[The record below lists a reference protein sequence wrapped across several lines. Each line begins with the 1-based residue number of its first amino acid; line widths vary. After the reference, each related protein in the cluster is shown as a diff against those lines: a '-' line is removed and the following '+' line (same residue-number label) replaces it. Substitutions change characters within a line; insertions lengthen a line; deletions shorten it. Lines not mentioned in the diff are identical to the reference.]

1 MPKNKPQE
9 TKEHYATLYDIPRE
23 TISEIQQQIKL
34 SWKYRQ
40 HRGAFIIVGEAG
52 VGKSQIIGQLAKDEG
67 ARIYDVRT
75 AHYGLVGAGI
85 PSTKNAP
92 EGFFDIVVP
101 SVFPKPGEKS
111 IMLFEEINQGLQHAI
126 SMFFSLVEDRR
137 MFNYTLPNDAL
148 VVALMNPA
156 TAMYAVTQIENNA
169 ALRRRLKWLFAI
181 ESFQGWYHHAQTK
194 RFHETDTECLG
205 KALPCHPQIL
215 DFLKIFPNNLYDKKA
230 QRESRQ
236 YMCPATAQT
245 VSLDA
250 YVLEKEGL
258 SLTNTFAT
266 SRFAA
271 SIGEHMATQLVSFI
285 SDNTTAIKVSDV
297 LENYSKTQS
306 AVKRLLEK
314 SEHEKL
320 TELNMNLLTYL
331 FSIQPNIKKAAG
343 NLIDY
348 LADIPNE
355 MRISLLTQLKKTA
368 EENKAEP
375 YLFKLMEAI
384 QAHGDKWTKI
394 HTELDTAQTNIM
406 EILSDC
412 S

>member
-1 MPKNKPQE
+1 MAKNKPQE
-9 TKEHYATLYDIPRE
+9 TKEHYATLYDIPRA
-23 TISEIQQQIKL
+23 TIGEIREQIQL

-52 VGKSQIIGQLAKDEG
+52 VGKSQIIGQLAKDEK
-67 ARIYDVRT
+67 ARVYDVRT

-85 PSTKNAP
+85 PSTKDAP

-101 SVFPKPGEKS
+101 SVFPKPGEKA

-137 MFNYTLPNDAL
+137 MFNYQLPNDAL

-181 ESFQGWYHHAQTK
+181 ESFHDWYHHAQTE
-194 RFHETDTECLG
+194 RFHETDIECL
-205 KALPCHPQIL
+205 KESLPCHPQIL
-215 DFLKIFPNNLYDKKA
+215 SFLKIFPNNLYDKKA
-230 QRESRQ
+230 QQESRQ

-250 YVLEKEGL
+250 YILDMEKRP
-258 SLTNTFAT
+258 LTDTFAT

-285 SDNTTAIKVSDV
+285 KDNTTAIKVNEV
-297 LENYSKTQS
+297 LENYSKTQA

-331 FSIQPNIKKAAG
+331 FSVQPKIKKAAS
-343 NLIDY
+343 NFIDY
-348 LADIPNE
+348 LTDIPNE
-355 MRISLLTQLKKTA
+355 MRISVLTQLKKTA
-368 EENKAEP
+368 EENKAET
-375 YLFKLMEAI
+375 YLFQLMKEI
-384 QAHGDKWTKI
+384 QSHGEKWTKI
-394 HTELDTAQTNIM
+394 HTDLDTAQAD
-406 EILSDC
+406 ILKVLADC
-412 S
+412 R